1 MDELEMSSMSHSLL
15 GNELNLLRKVKL
27 IIWAFFN
34 NNKEKNKKK
43 KKEKKERKPDWK
55 KKMTQPTR
63 TKGKTRY
70 VRLCFVAYSDARDN
84 KVSRLCF
91 D

>member
-43 KKEKKERKPDWK
+43 KERKKRKKTGLEKKND
-55 KKMTQPTR
+55 TTN
-63 TKGKTRY
+63 
-70 VRLCFVAYSDARDN
+70 SN
-84 KVSRLCF
+84 
-91 D
+91 